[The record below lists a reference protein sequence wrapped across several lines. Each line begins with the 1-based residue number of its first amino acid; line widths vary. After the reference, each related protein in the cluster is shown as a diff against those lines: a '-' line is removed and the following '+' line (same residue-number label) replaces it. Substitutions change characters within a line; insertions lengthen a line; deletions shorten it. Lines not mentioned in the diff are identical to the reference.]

1 MKNKATDI
9 LRFLVLI
16 TAVMFFGTGFWL
28 IVKDITSGAARWL
41 FDFLSAFLVIFIF
54 FWLFLLEESLRQEN

>member
-1 MKNKATDI
+1 MKKKAADI
-9 LRFLVLI
+9 SRLMVLI
-16 TAVMFFGTGFWL
+16 TAVMFFGTGMWM
-28 IVKDITSGAARWL
+28 IVENVTSEGARWL

>member
-1 MKNKATDI
+1 M
-9 LRFLVLI
+9 
-16 TAVMFFGTGFWL
+16 
-28 IVKDITSGAARWL
+28 IVENVTSEGARWL